1 MGIAHGYDFTMVS
14 IYLCVYLLCALL
26 TEDECRICCIDAT
39 HLIVVGVLLL
49 LLYNLYMQTPL
60 DIARTYLEEGLRKC
74 IRGKLLVPN
83 GNRSGVVMN
92 ILHEAIY
99 HAYAA
104 LLDGHSMKDTLDL
117 CGEHEGKIGL
127 PYEDGVKNLDLA
139 LKLRNTGT
147 FLDAIFVKAPI
158 NNYGQNRKNYEESMA
173 GTFLKCRNAH
183 RHLRVV
189 FFDFLPNEDIY
200 FDNTGSCKG
209 WTNLKTPSL
218 PSMNESHPAFYAHAR
233 YSYHPDLEKATS
245 KQEFASMWEAL
256 EAVGQ
261 EPLQNINVHD
271 ILVVLSALVDDLA
284 VATAEA
290 QVAMQKDA
298 SALLKGLALFDTRS
312 PYGNDDKVLGKSLG
326 LIYAALG
333 GYGMRQRMYLYK
345 RCVQRWVAQQRL
357 DTPQAW
363 ALLDQELTNF

>member
-1 MGIAHGYDFTMVS
+1 MH
-14 IYLCVYLLCALL
+14 
-26 TEDECRICCIDAT
+26 
-39 HLIVVGVLLL
+39 
-49 LLYNLYMQTPL
+49 MQTPL
-60 DIARTYLEEGLRKC
+60 DIARNYLEEGLRKC
-74 IRGKLLVPN
+74 VRGKLIVHN

-104 LLDGHSMKDTLDL
+104 LLDGHAMADTLDL
-117 CGEHEGKIGL
+117 CGEHNGKIGL

-139 LKLRNTGT
+139 LKLRHTGT

-200 FDNTGSCKG
+200 FDNTGTCKG
-209 WTNLKTPSL
+209 WTSLKTPCL
-218 PSMNESHPAFYAHAR
+218 PPMNESHPAFYAHAR
-233 YSYHPDLEKATS
+233 YSYHPALEKATS
-245 KQEFASMWEAL
+245 KVEFAQMWEAL
-256 EAVGQ
+256 EAAGE
-261 EPLQNINVHD
+261 EPLQNINVKD
-271 ILVVLSALVDDLA
+271 ILSVLAALVDDLA
-284 VATAEA
+284 MATAEA
-290 QVAMQKDA
+290 QAAMKKDA
-298 SALLKGLALFDTRS
+298 SALLKGLELFETRS
-312 PYGNDDKVLGKSLG
+312 PYGGDDKMLGKSLG

-345 RCVQRWVAQQRL
+345 RCVQRWIVQQRP
-357 DTPQAW
+357 DTSIVW
-363 ALLDQELTNF
+363 ALLDQELTQF